1 MPELEE
7 RNPTP
12 YNPSRLLFTSNG
24 LISNGIVN
32 GTGYYSGIGSTYSS
46 TSSISDENKYIKNYN
61 YVPKEFVFHKLRN
74 EEELYLGVELE
85 IDCGGEN
92 EVNARFVYEYMNSQ
106 IKRENVYCKH
116 DGSLR
121 DGFEIVT
128 HPCTIEYH
136 KELAYEGLFK
146 ELTKR
151 GYRSHDAATCGLHVH
166 INRDYFG
173 IKKLEQDLNISKLL
187 YLFEKYWDKV
197 ELIARRKSNGYA
209 RRFLLEEDE
218 TPLDLYAKSKEA
230 DKYGAIN
237 LKHKNTVEIRIF
249 KGTLKVDTFYN
260 TLEFVKVMAQMAKE
274 VDIYEIQF
282 ITWDKIKSRFS
293 ENLNQYIVERE
304 ETVKKED
311 KEKVSEMISNRRMD
325 DSLSSYLSSYC
336 ETLRGRLNLT
346 SVELNVENQI
356 ASEEDLIQR
365 QIRDIRTRSRRSR
378 NGLEITN
385 LNRQIADLESEL
397 RQLRRSTNN

>member
-7 RNPTP
+7 RNPTL
-12 YNPSRLLFTSNG
+12 YNPSGLTFTSSGIISSG
-24 LISNGIVN
+24 LVNGI
-32 GTGYYSGIGSTYSS
+32 GYYRGADSTYSNRAMD
-46 TSSISDENKYIKNYN
+46 SDEHKYIKNYN

-92 EVNARFVYEYMNSQ
+92 EVNARFVYDFMNAQ
-106 IKRENVYCKH
+106 TGRENVYCKH

-166 INRDYFG
+166 MNRDYFG
-173 IKKLEQDLNISKLL
+173 LKKLEQDLNISKLL
-187 YLFEKYWDKV
+187 YLYEKYWDKV
-197 ELIARRKSNGYA
+197 ELVARRKSNGYA

-260 TLEFVKVMAQMAKE
+260 TLEFVKVMAEIVKE
-274 VDIYEIQF
+274 IDIYEIQF

-293 ENLNQYIVERE
+293 DNLNQYLVDRE
-304 ETVKKED
+304 DVVKKEE
-311 KEKVSEMISNRRMD
+311 KEKATSILNDRFFTSNYITYPN
-325 DSLSSYLSSYC
+325 LSSYIEEC
-336 ETLRGRLNLT
+336 MTPTHT
-346 SVELNVENQI
+346 SPEVHEITEEEN
-356 ASEEDLIQR
+356 IQR

-385 LNRQIADLESEL
+385 LNRQIADLELEL
-397 RQLRRSTNN
+397 RQLRRNRNN